1 MALNINEIRGQLALG
16 GVRPALFQVLLNNPV
31 NPAGDAKMPFMC
43 RTAQVPASTLGT
55 IEIPYFG
62 RKIKIAGDRTFAE
75 WTVTIMNDEDMLIRN
90 GMENWSQAING
101 HVGNVRQLGAATPS
115 LYKANAQVIQFSKT
129 GIPLREY
136 TFNGMFPTEV
146 SMMDGDW
153 NATDA
158 IQEFTV
164 TFQYDFWEVSGGLTG
179 NAGAA

>member
-31 NPAGDAKMPFMC
+31 NPAGDAKMPFMA
-43 RTAQVPASTLGT
+43 RAAQIPASTLGT

-136 TFNGMFPTEV
+136 TFNGIFPTEV
-146 SMMDGDW
+146 AMMDVDW
-153 NATDA
+153 NATDL